1 MKKILLLLITGISAQ
16 LFAQQQIKL
25 EQAKFKT
32 GDNIE
37 WKSPKADDSQ
47 WATIKTNLVWEEQGY
62 PNYDGMA
69 WYRFHF
75 YLPSSLK
82 DQSLW
87 KDSLR
92 VFLAKIDDRDESFIN
107 GVSIGKT
114 SGYNKVREYH
124 VAVNS
129 TFLKWDADNVLAIKV
144 FDRGGEGGMYGG
156 TPFINM
162 MDLIDGISMHLHFSS
177 ADATIE
183 VHNNVNTIINGTLHV
198 EIIDPESNKTV
209 SIKDQNISLP
219 SGGSTAVFVTN
230 DTKERLSIVATYQE
244 LLTKK
249 TLQLIN
255 TTPYILTPLPGASP
269 KINGASVFG
278 VKPGSPVLYKIA
290 ATGEIPLQYAV
301 DDLPKGLQIDGKT
314 GIITGVLT
322 KKGNYILK
330 AKVSNAKGIAEK
342 NITLKVGDL
351 LALTPP
357 MGWNSWNC
365 WGLSVSS
372 EKVKSSATALIE
384 KGLINH
390 GWTYMNIDDGWED
403 SLRDNAGNV
412 VPNKK
417 FPDMKALGDW
427 LHGNGLKFGIYSS
440 PGPKTCGGYLGSYQY
455 ELNDANSYAKWGIDY
470 LKYDLCSYRSLPFKD
485 TTLSFVQKPYYVM
498 RDALLKQKRD
508 IVYSLCEYGL
518 NNVWQWGDLVNGN
531 CWRTT
536 GDINDTWESLSSIGF
551 NQTEQ
556 YKYAK
561 PGRWNDPD
569 MLIVGMVGWGEN
581 LHPTRLSPDEQY
593 THISLWCL
601 LSAPLLIG
609 CDMSKLDDFT
619 INLLSNDEVLAVNQ
633 DALGTQAKQVY
644 KNENYQVWMK
654 TLEDGSHAVGIFNLT
669 EQYQTISI
677 NWKDIELVKPDS
689 KKVRDLWRQKDL
701 GMFRD
706 AFSTKVAPHGVTFI
720 KVIG

>member
-37 WKSPKADDSQ
+37 WKSPTADDSQ

-183 VHNNVNTIINGTLHV
+183 VHNNVSTIINGTLHV

-322 KKGNYILK
+322 KKGNYIIK

-342 NITLKVGDL
+342 ISPLKWV
-351 LALTPP
+351 
-357 MGWNSWNC
+357 
-365 WGLSVSS
+365 
-372 EKVKSSATALIE
+372 
-384 KGLINH
+384 
-390 GWTYMNIDDGWED
+390 
-403 SLRDNAGNV
+403 
-412 VPNKK
+412 
-417 FPDMKALGDW
+417 
-427 LHGNGLKFGIYSS
+427 IY
-440 PGPKTCGGYLGSYQY
+440 
-455 ELNDANSYAKWGIDY
+455 W
-470 LKYDLCSYRSLPFKD
+470 
-485 TTLSFVQKPYYVM
+485 
-498 RDALLKQKRD
+498 
-508 IVYSLCEYGL
+508 
-518 NNVWQWGDLVNGN
+518 
-531 CWRTT
+531 
-536 GDINDTWESLSSIGF
+536 
-551 NQTEQ
+551 
-556 YKYAK
+556 
-561 PGRWNDPD
+561 
-569 MLIVGMVGWGEN
+569 
-581 LHPTRLSPDEQY
+581 H
-593 THISLWCL
+593 
-601 LSAPLLIG
+601 
-609 CDMSKLDDFT
+609 
-619 INLLSNDEVLAVNQ
+619 
-633 DALGTQAKQVY
+633 
-644 KNENYQVWMK
+644 
-654 TLEDGSHAVGIFNLT
+654 
-669 EQYQTISI
+669 
-677 NWKDIELVKPDS
+677 
-689 KKVRDLWRQKDL
+689 
-701 GMFRD
+701 
-706 AFSTKVAPHGVTFI
+706 
-720 KVIG
+720 